1 MKKFFIL
8 SLMVGLVIPAWAD
21 KKGSYLRGGLGF
33 LFPDANSFVN
43 GGQMALNKGVGLE
56 ANYSKQDDSEA
67 QAGTASFVWAG
78 GGSGLG
84 LGVTRIGSELDNPAT
99 SLDVLQ
105 AQAGA
110 SLVKDSVTVGAVY
123 TRALENIVGADSVGG
138 QVNFNFGRHGE
149 GWVMGLGAT
158 TTLGR
163 ETNSQSGKVG
173 LGYALKGGIMM
184 EASYGM
190 DDLENAGQ
198 NHTMSGS
205 FVYNGS
211 AWYVAGQ
218 YNDVTTEG
226 LKASTIAGRLGL
238 VWRKLDLSAQM
249 TKGTTE
255 GSDSVYGGTLRLV
268 F

>member
-21 KKGSYLRGGLGF
+21 KKGAYLRGGLGF

-43 GGQMALNKGVGLE
+43 GGQMALNRGVGFE
-56 ANYSKQDDSEA
+56 ANYLKQDNSEL
-67 QAGTASFVWAG
+67 QSGTASMVWAG
-78 GGSGLG
+78 GSSGVG
-84 LGVTRIGSELDNPAT
+84 LGVTRIGTELSDSAT
-99 SLDVLQ
+99 SFDLLQ
-105 AQAGA
+105 AQAGT

-123 TRALENIVGADSVGG
+123 TRALESVAGSDSVGG

-163 ETNSQSGKVG
+163 ESNSQSGKVG
-173 LGYALKGGIMM
+173 LGYAFKGGIMM

-190 DDLENAGQ
+190 DDLENAGE
-198 NHTMSGS
+198 NHTVSGA

-211 AWYVAGQ
+211 AWYVSGQ
-218 YNDVTTEG
+218 YNDVTLAG

-255 GSDSVYGGTLRLV
+255 GSNAIYGGTLRLV